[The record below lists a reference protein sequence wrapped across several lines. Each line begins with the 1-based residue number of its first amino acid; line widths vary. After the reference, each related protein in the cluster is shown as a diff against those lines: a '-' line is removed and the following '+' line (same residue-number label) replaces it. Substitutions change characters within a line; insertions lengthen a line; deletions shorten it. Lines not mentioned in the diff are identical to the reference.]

1 MINVESSIYQLIF
14 DNIGPAAGVGLGIPI
29 NQTRGINALVTTVP
43 EPDSVVLLA
52 GGVAAVAMLNRG
64 NRKQVSNA
72 A

>member
-1 MINVESSIYQLIF
+1 MINVQPSIYQLFF
-14 DNIGPAAGVGLGIPI
+14 DNIGPAAGVALGIPI

-43 EPDSVVLLA
+43 EPASVVLVA
-52 GGVAAVAMLNRG
+52 GGLAAVAMLNRR